1 MSAFTVSVVIPS
13 YNRRDL
19 LLTCL
24 DSVAEQSLAPDEI
37 IVVDD
42 GSTDGTIEALEARDD
57 IRLIVQENAG
67 PGAARNRGADAAI
80 GQYIAFLDS
89 DDVWFPWSL
98 ETMISLIR
106 KHSATLLFGR
116 FEDFSD
122 RPTASNETVRGM
134 HFETYFDSWKQG
146 CFAGAGMMMM
156 DRQAFLAIGGFSEDR
171 LNAEDHDLALRMG
184 DANGFVQVTAPV
196 TVAHRV
202 HDGNEMND
210 LEANEDGLKRIVQNE
225 LNGVYPGGKKFEAM
239 RRSIISSHVR
249 PMLLRKA
256 KSSEYRSAWR
266 LFVSTAGWSLGLSR
280 LPYLA
285 VVSAN
290 FFLSAV
296 KGLFRRRVNSRGTSS

>member
-1 MSAFTVSVVIPS
+1 MSACTVSVIIPS
-13 YNRRDL
+13 YNRREL

-24 DSVAEQSLAPDEI
+24 DSVAEQSFAPDEI

-42 GSTDGTIEALEARDD
+42 GSTDGTIEALKARDD
-57 IRLIVQENAG
+57 VRVIVQENAG
-67 PGAARNRGADAAI
+67 PGAARNRGASAATSD
-80 GQYIAFLDS
+80 YVAFLDS

-106 KHSATLLFGR
+106 THSPTLLFGR
-116 FEDFSD
+116 YEDFSD
-122 RPTASNETVRGM
+122 QPTASNEPIGGM
-134 HFETYFDSWKQG
+134 FFETYFDSWKQG

-184 DANGFVQVTAPV
+184 DVNGFVQVTAPV

-210 LEANEDGLKRIVQNE
+210 LEASENGLKRIVQNE
-225 LNGVYPGGKKFEAM
+225 LKGAYPGGKKYEAM

-256 KSSEYRSAWR
+256 RSKDYRSAWS
-266 LFVSTAGWSLGLSR
+266 LFTSTAGWSLSLAR
-280 LPYLA
+280 LPYLT
-285 VVSAN
+285 VVSGN

-296 KGLFRRRVNSRGTSS
+296 KGLFRPVAKSRGASS

>member
-1 MSAFTVSVVIPS
+1 MSACTVSVIIPS
-13 YNRRDL
+13 YNRREL

-24 DSVAEQSLAPDEI
+24 DSVAEQSFAPDEI

-42 GSTDGTIEALEARDD
+42 GSTDGTIEALNARDD
-57 IRLIVQENAG
+57 VRVIVQENAG
-67 PGAARNRGADAAI
+67 PGAARNRGARAAT
-80 GQYIAFLDS
+80 GDYIAFLDS

-106 KHSATLLFGR
+106 THSPTLLFGR
-116 FEDFSD
+116 YEDFSD
-122 RPTASNETVRGM
+122 QPMASNEPISGM
-134 HFETYFDSWKQG
+134 FFETYFDSWKQG

-184 DANGFVQVTAPV
+184 DVNGFVQVTAPV
-196 TVAHRV
+196 TIAHRV

-210 LEANEDGLKRIVQNE
+210 LEASENGLKRIVQNE
-225 LNGVYPGGKKFEAM
+225 LNGAYPGGKKYEAM

-256 KSSEYRSAWR
+256 RSKDYRSAWS
-266 LFVSTAGWSLGLSR
+266 LFTSTAGWSLSLSR
-280 LPYLA
+280 LPYLT
-285 VVSAN
+285 VVSGN

-296 KGLFRRRVNSRGTSS
+296 KALFLPRTKSRGASS

>member
-1 MSAFTVSVVIPS
+1 MSAFTISVIIPS

-24 DSVAEQSLAPDEI
+24 DSVAEQSLLPNEI

-42 GSTDGTIEALEARDD
+42 GSTDGTIEALEKRDD

-67 PGAARNRGADAAI
+67 PGAARNRGANAAT

-98 ETMISLIR
+98 ETMVSLIR
-106 KHSATLLFGR
+106 VHSAKLLFGR

-122 RPTASNETVRGM
+122 QPRGANEPIGGM
-134 HFETYFDSWKQG
+134 HFETYFESWKHG

-156 DRQAFLAIGGFSEDR
+156 DRQAFLAAGGFSEDR

-184 DANGFVQVTAPV
+184 DAKGFVQVTAPV

-210 LEANEDGLKRIVQNE
+210 LEANENGLKRIVQNE
-225 LNGVYPGGKKFEAM
+225 LNGVYPGGEKYAAM

-256 KSSEYRSAWR
+256 RSKDYRSAWS

-280 LPYLA
+280 LPYLM
-285 VVSAN
+285 VVSGN

-296 KGLFRRRVNSRGTSS
+296 KGLVQPRAKSRGVSR